1 MPSTGSFTCHRR
13 TELRNSRGVAYCEY
27 RRSGCRRL
35 CWWLLIS
42 LQSIKPNNDGDR
54 PCTRHLLSN
63 IRKKDPV
70 CTLQIATDP
79 STHSCNPGPYSTRI
93 RGPADWMHGAYVRP
107 GPLSYSLRSHSASIT
122 VFLALHEALRLY
134 KTRDNPGEVKSRIH
148 INILR
153 IILKL
158 AHAFSR
164 SRASSIG
171 ILSEVYS
178 SYQSCPYTYMCF

>member
-1 MPSTGSFTCHRR
+1 MPSTGSYTCHRR
-13 TELRNSRGVAYCEY
+13 TELRNPRGAASFDYTYSSHEEE
-27 RRSGCRRL
+27 RL

-122 VFLALHEALRLY
+122 MFLALH
-134 KTRDNPGEVKSRIH
+134 KS
-148 INILR
+148 
-153 IILKL
+153 
-158 AHAFSR
+158 
-164 SRASSIG
+164 
-171 ILSEVYS
+171 
-178 SYQSCPYTYMCF
+178 P